1 VTTVTRT
8 GAAKELDVM
17 NTNENARLGGTRQF
31 HLWVWRLLLL
41 VLFAGAVLIV
51 EQCAEMWLLP
61 SITAEQALRQM
72 QPDDAAAE
80 ALRFSEWA
88 RGQIPVI
95 SVASVL
101 IAGLVLFVPSVAGR
115 LRRLVDTHV

>member
-1 VTTVTRT
+1 
-8 GAAKELDVM
+8 M

-41 VLFAGAVLIV
+41 VLYAGAVLIV

-88 RGQIPVI
+88 RGLIPVV